1 MTDAGPVTQPL
12 HIDFI
17 ADVVCP
23 WCYLGWRRLERALA
37 MRPEVRAE
45 VVWRPY
51 QLDPTIPEE
60 GVDRKAY
67 MAAKFGDPEQRRAI
81 VEALNEAA
89 EQEGIE
95 LNVAD
100 ILISPNTN
108 AAHRLIRW
116 AQGQGLQR
124 PVLEAVLRA
133 YFTELRDIGDPVVL
147 ADIAEANGMDRM
159 TVLKLFSEGADKDAV
174 SQEHMMA
181 VRAGVT
187 GVPFMVFGGKVAAVG
202 AEAPDRLVM
211 AIDKAVEMAA

>member
-1 MTDAGPVTQPL
+1 MTQAL

-23 WCYLGWRRLERALA
+23 WCYLGWRRLEKALA
-37 MRPEVRAE
+37 MRPDVQAE

-51 QLDPTIPEE
+51 QLDPSIPEE
-60 GVDRKAY
+60 GVDRRAY
-67 MAAKFGDPEQRRAI
+67 MATKFADPERRRAML
-81 VEALNEAA
+81 EALTEAA
-89 EQEGIE
+89 AEEG
-95 LNVAD
+95 LDLKLMD
-100 ILISPNTN
+100 IPISPNTN

-124 PVLEAVLRA
+124 PVMEAVMHA

-159 TVLKLFSEGADKDAV
+159 TVLKLLSEGADKDAV
-174 SQEHMMA
+174 AKEHMMA

-187 GVPFMVFGGKVAAVG
+187 GVPFIIFAGKVAAVG
-202 AEAPDRLVM
+202 AEAPERLVA
-211 AIDKAVEMAA
+211 AIDKALEMAA

>member
-1 MTDAGPVTQPL
+1 MTQL

-23 WCYLGWRRLERALA
+23 WCFIGWRRLEKALA
-37 MRPEVRAE
+37 LRPDIEAE

-51 QLDPTIPEE
+51 QLDPSIPEE

-67 MAAKFGDPEQRRAI
+67 MAAKFGTDPDRRAAML
-81 VEALNEAA
+81 EALNDAA
-89 EQEGIE
+89 AGEG
-95 LNVAD
+95 LDLKLAD
-100 ILISPNTN
+100 IPISPNTN

-124 PVLEAVLRA
+124 PVLEAVLTA

-159 TVLKLFSEGADKDAV
+159 TVLRLLSEGADKDAV
-174 SQEHMMA
+174 GREHMMA
-181 VRAGVT
+181 VQAGVT

-202 AEAPDRLVM
+202 AEAPERLAL
-211 AIDKAVEMAA
+211 AIDKALEMAA